1 MLMTEVMLKPSYDT
15 AVDARALL
23 GKKTKQAFYYN
34 RQAQDLSQ
42 ITTGETVWV
51 QLPGEKR

>member
-15 AVDARALL
+15 TVDPRALL

-34 RQAQDLSQ
+34 RQARDLPQ
-42 ITTGETVWV
+42 ITTGETVRV